1 MYRLIDLSKVL
12 ENLNIG
18 KIANT
23 LLIKGLNSLRSMF
36 SSVIGEASI
45 DITASI
51 VLETSSKCFLTKEM
65 TPEMSNYFSRIA
77 LRTLVGLPVIDINY
91 RDKDA
96 VHKLKGSISWISKR
110 KIDVTEIIRD
120 IRDG

>member
-1 MYRLIDLSKVL
+1 MYRLLDLSKGL
-12 ENLNIG
+12 ENLDMG

-23 LLIKGLNSLRSMF
+23 QFIKGLDFLRSVF
-36 SSVIGEASI
+36 GSVIGEASM
-45 DITASI
+45 DRTASI
-51 VLETSSKCFLTKEM
+51 VLETSSKYLLPKDL

-77 LRTLVGLPVIDINY
+77 LRTLVGLPIIDIND

-96 VHKLKGSISWISKR
+96 VHKLKGSISWISK
-110 KIDVTEIIRD
+110 KEIDVTEIIRD